1 MREIGRQ
8 RRLRRLVTIGL
19 AAMVAIAVGGSLA
32 ATQAQAASTKPA
44 APGLSLSRQFFGT
57 AFDKYAG
64 HNLPYSGTRSAT
76 TAA

>member
-32 ATQAQAASTKPA
+32 ATQAQAAHASPGRHGA
-44 APGLSLSRQFFGT
+44 A
-57 AFDKYAG
+57 
-64 HNLPYSGTRSAT
+64 
-76 TAA
+76 